1 MVPKN
6 EMVMSVLHDLKV
18 KSKEPGGQTL
28 TVANYMFNSAGD
40 GKDICDITAANIN
53 AKAEKEVNSGDCN
66 TDTPANFAKAIA
78 LGNGVINSV
87 LMLGPIV
94 SPQGGQKK
102 LEKKLVPSISKI
114 HDFQMKPEGA
124 KVRHICKVGEGQSVK
139 FAPVKVETFYKAKV
153 MNKEHLE
160 ENGQPR
166 RRTTIPVEKVGG
178 HANSKRKANTNDP
191 QRRLSIQDFASHK
204 YIQRFG
210 METVEDFQP
219 DFDMGGKYLLERM
232 ELPIFSQTLKDIAVA
247 TKRSPLNETLQSSLK
262 VGFALPNWG
271 EGKNSPTK
279 GAKNFVEDLFNQ
291 GQKQKPVP
299 AADAVVLM
307 QEKLDSTGAPMF
319 DASTFLD
326 EDQIKS
332 MFGTISHSRKR
343 SLTGARKPGSVTDT
357 VGVDFDDEDNGEDKQ
372 AFENALAHAAAEDE
386 TAAAGQDAVRIQ
398 NDLETADD
406 ADSDEHPIKIG
417 EVNLCEIAEKIDWAL
432 NVDKQLS
439 NLTKQQQEAILA
451 IIEGDKYEPPV
462 KRRRTMKKMKSS
474 IFDYVRKTCYCV
486 AFSPWQGR

>member
-1 MVPKN
+1 
-6 EMVMSVLHDLKV
+6 VL
-18 KSKEPGGQTL
+18 
-28 TVANYMFNSAGD
+28 A
-40 GKDICDITAANIN
+40 
-53 AKAEKEVNSGDCN
+53 
-66 TDTPANFAKAIA
+66 
-78 LGNGVINSV
+78 
-87 LMLGPIV
+87 
-94 SPQGGQKK
+94 
-102 LEKKLVPSISKI
+102 
-114 HDFQMKPEGA
+114 
-124 KVRHICKVGEGQSVK
+124 
-139 FAPVKVETFYKAKV
+139 
-153 MNKEHLE
+153 
-160 ENGQPR
+160 
-166 RRTTIPVEKVGG
+166 VEKVGG

-191 QRRLSIQDFASHK
+191 QKRLSIKDFASHK

-279 GAKNFVEDLFNQ
+279 EAKKFVEDLFEQ

-462 KRRRTMKKMKSS
+462 KRQRTMKKMKSS

>member
-1 MVPKN
+1 MVSKN

-18 KSKEPGGQTL
+18 ESKQPGGQTL

-53 AKAEKEVNSGDCN
+53 AKAEKEVNAGDCN

-94 SPQGGQKK
+94 SPEGGQKK
-102 LEKKLVPSISKI
+102 LEKKLVPSITKI
-114 HDFQMKPEGA
+114 HDFEMKPEGA
-124 KVRHICKVGEGQSVK
+124 KVRHICKVGEGQSVQ
-139 FAPVKVETFYKAKV
+139 FAPVKVETFYKAEV

-160 ENGQPR
+160 ENGQPK
-166 RRTTIPVEKVGG
+166 RRTTIPIEKVGS
-178 HANSKRKANTNDP
+178 HANSKKKENTNDP
-191 QRRLSIQDFASHK
+191 ERRLSIQDFASHK

-247 TKRSPLNETLQSSLK
+247 TKRSPLNETLQSTLK
-262 VGFALPNWG
+262 VGFALPVFG
-271 EGKNSPTK
+271 KGKNAPTK
-279 GAKNFVEDLFNQ
+279 EAKKFVEDLFEQ
-291 GQKQKPVP
+291 GQQQKPVP
-299 AADAVVLM
+299 AADTVVLM

-343 SLTGARKPGSVTDT
+343 SLTGARKLDT

-372 AFENALAHAAAEDE
+372 AFENALAHAVAEDE
-386 TAAAGQDAVRIQ
+386 TVAADQDSDLIQ
-398 NDLETADD
+398 NDLETDD
-406 ADSDEHPIKIG
+406 ADSDEHPIKI
-417 EVNLCEIAEKIDWAL
+417 
-432 NVDKQLS
+432 
-439 NLTKQQQEAILA
+439 
-451 IIEGDKYEPPV
+451 
-462 KRRRTMKKMKSS
+462 R
-474 IFDYVRKTCYCV
+474 
-486 AFSPWQGR
+486 

>member
-1 MVPKN
+1 MID
-6 EMVMSVLHDLKV
+6 SRQTHLLLDCGLHLGV
-18 KSKEPGGQTL
+18 GL
-28 TVANYMFNSAGD
+28 LW
-40 GKDICDITAANIN
+40 IN
-53 AKAEKEVNSGDCN
+53 TS
-66 TDTPANFAKAIA
+66 
-78 LGNGVINSV
+78 VINSV

-94 SPQGGQKK
+94 APKEGQTK
-102 LEKKLVPSISKI
+102 LENKLVPSISKI
-114 HDFQMKPEGA
+114 HDFEMTPEGA
-124 KVRHICKVGEGQSVK
+124 KVRHVCKVGPGQSVK
-139 FAPVKVETFYKAKV
+139 FAPVKVDTYYKAEV

-160 ENGQPR
+160 ENGQPK
-166 RRTTIPVEKVGG
+166 RRTTIPIEKVGG
-178 HANSKRKANTNDP
+178 HANSKKKENTNDP
-191 QRRLSIQDFASHK
+191 GRRLSIQDFASHK

-247 TKRSPLNETLQSSLK
+247 TKRSPLNETLQSTLK
-262 VGFALPNWG
+262 IGFALPVWG

-279 GAKNFVEDLFNQ
+279 EAKQFVEDLFNQ

-343 SLTGARKPGSVTDT
+343 SLTGARKPGLVTKT

-386 TAAAGQDAVRIQ
+386 SAAASQDADRIQ
-398 NDLETADD
+398 NDLETDD

-439 NLTKQQQEAILA
+439 DLSKQQQEAILA

-474 IFDYVRKTCYCV
+474 IFDYVKKKCYCV
-486 AFSPWQGR
+486 AFSPWAGHAQGR